1 MLKSIS
7 FNKEPIVK
15 DVKFSPIS
23 VLILMSISII
33 IAHFVVMLIGIT
45 NSHSQSLSEIL
56 FDSFILIIL
65 LFPLLYIFVFRP
77 LITQINQRENAQR
90 ELFVNENKFRNLVE
104 TMNEGLVV
112 QNNDGLI
119 TFVNN
124 RFCELLGLEQNELFG
139 NKLSNFLDE
148 GNNNVIKELSTGHI
162 IDKSESFEISLKSF
176 KNNNLFTIV
185 SPSHIF
191 DENNHI
197 IGTLMVVT
205 DITGRKQM
213 EMDLIEAKNK
223 AHESDK
229 LKSAF
234 LNLISH
240 EIRTPINAIVNFLS
254 LIKEEYHDKFP
265 NDLIQYINPI
275 ESGSKRLIR
284 TIELILNMAVELTNG
299 GSKPETEKIIISR
312 EILPSIIKEF
322 SCVAESKGL
331 RLNYFIKE
339 EAAVHADKFMAAQI
353 FLHIIDNAIKF
364 TNKGNIN
371 VTLFRSNN
379 RQLIEIKDTGIGIS
393 KEFQS
398 KMFQLFSQEENGYS
412 RSYEGNGL
420 GLALVKKYCELNN
433 IDILV
438 NSSKGEGSAF
448 TLIFNLK
455 TVLTNN

>member
-7 FNKEPIVK
+7 FNKDPIGK

-77 LITQINQRENAQR
+77 LITQINQREKAQR
-90 ELFVNENKFRNLVE
+90 ELLVNENKFRNLVE
-104 TMNEGLVV
+104 TMSEGLAV

-124 RFCELLGLEQNELFG
+124 RFCEMLGLEQNELFG
-139 NKLSNFLDE
+139 NKLSNFVDE
-148 GNNNVIKELSTGHI
+148 ENNNVIKKLSTVHI

-176 KNNNLFTIV
+176 KNNNLFTLV

-191 DENNHI
+191 DENNQI

-265 NDLIQYINPI
+265 NDLII
-275 ESGSKRLIR
+275 LIK
-284 TIELILNMAVELTNG
+284 NM
-299 GSKPETEKIIISR
+299 R
-312 EILPSIIKEF
+312 
-322 SCVAESKGL
+322 
-331 RLNYFIKE
+331 R
-339 EAAVHADKFMAAQI
+339 
-353 FLHIIDNAIKF
+353 
-364 TNKGNIN
+364 
-371 VTLFRSNN
+371 
-379 RQLIEIKDTGIGIS
+379 
-393 KEFQS
+393 
-398 KMFQLFSQEENGYS
+398 
-412 RSYEGNGL
+412 
-420 GLALVKKYCELNN
+420 
-433 IDILV
+433 
-438 NSSKGEGSAF
+438 
-448 TLIFNLK
+448 
-455 TVLTNN
+455 